1 MCGELRRILLAM
13 MSELWYKLVETSSVC
28 PLITHLSGLLVRPGL
43 GQGREVSGV
52 ADAGEAGLRSGLR
65 GLDGRGRGRA
75 PEQKVLQCPY
85 IYLVFRYTV
94 LNVLSAYHTVG
105 RLMGFSTST
114 ILLTDIVLITR
125 KSI

>member
-65 GLDGRGRGRA
+65 GLDGQGRGRA
-75 PEQKVLQCPY
+75 PEQKVLQFH
-85 IYLVFRYTV
+85 IYLVFQYTV
-94 LNVLSAYHTVG
+94 LNVLSAYPTVG
-105 RLMGFSTST
+105 RLMGFSTSPV
-114 ILLTDIVLITR
+114 LLTDIVLITR

>member
-1 MCGELRRILLAM
+1 M

-52 ADAGEAGLRSGLR
+52 ADAGEAGLWSGLR
-65 GLDGRGRGRA
+65 GLDGQGRGRA
-75 PEQKVLQCPY
+75 PEQKVLQFH
-85 IYLVFRYTV
+85 IYLVFQYTV
-94 LNVLSAYHTVG
+94 LNVLSAYPTVG
-105 RLMGFSTST
+105 RLMGFSTSPV
-114 ILLTDIVLITR
+114 LLTDIVLITR

>member
-1 MCGELRRILLAM
+1 

-52 ADAGEAGLRSGLR
+52 ADAGEAGLGSGLR
-65 GLDGRGRGRA
+65 GLDGQGRGRA
-75 PEQKVLQCPY
+75 PEQKALWFH
-85 IYLVFRYTV
+85 IYPVFQYTV
-94 LNVLSAYHTVG
+94 LNVLSAYPTVG

-114 ILLTDIVLITR
+114 ILLTDFVLITR
-125 KSI
+125 KVYLN

>member
-52 ADAGEAGLRSGLR
+52 ADAGEAGLWSGLR
-65 GLDGRGRGRA
+65 GLDGQGRGRA
-75 PEQKVLQCPY
+75 PEQKVLQFH
-85 IYLVFRYTV
+85 IYLVFQYTV
-94 LNVLSAYHTVG
+94 LNVLSAYPTVG
-105 RLMGFSTST
+105 RLMGFSTSPV
-114 ILLTDIVLITR
+114 LLTDIVLITR